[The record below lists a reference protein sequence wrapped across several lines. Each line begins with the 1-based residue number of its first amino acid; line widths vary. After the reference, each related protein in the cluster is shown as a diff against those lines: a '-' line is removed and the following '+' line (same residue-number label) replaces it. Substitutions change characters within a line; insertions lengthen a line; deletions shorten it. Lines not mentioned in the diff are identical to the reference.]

1 MAVSIGHRN
10 DPGGCLGWFHPA
22 ERLFKPAVEFVGDG
36 VAVGLVVDG
45 QGRSSFVGVRMNHR
59 VDETVR
65 ERIPAGADTRFTD
78 VSPGS

>member
-1 MAVSIGHRN
+1 
-10 DPGGCLGWFHPA
+10 
-22 ERLFKPAVEFVGDG
+22 VGDG